1 MNISM
6 ANEILF
12 YTVKSS
18 ILQILEAYVQRK
30 VALSWALDINYWG
43 LNDHI
48 DIGGNNWID
57 FCHVY

>member
-1 MNISM
+1 M

-30 VALSWALDINYWG
+30 VALSWALDINY
-43 LNDHI
+43 
-48 DIGGNNWID
+48 
-57 FCHVY
+57 